1 MREPTE
7 KSVREELEQVKAD
20 ALSDISKFLDWL
32 TTPEK
37 TALRRAID
45 KAQTEPYSAAATY
58 DTNGSFQ
65 VAQSEVVVGLRAW
78 INGSGPAT
86 ISPNNVLPFPVS
98 ETPINIPWGTI
109 NSVGIT
115 IPDGTTMFVQFYNEP
130 LGRMV

>member
-65 VAQSEVVVGLRAW
+65 VAQSEVIVGLRAW
-78 INGSGPAT
+78 TNTGSAT
-86 ISPNNVLPFPVS
+86 ISPNNVLPFPVTT
-98 ETPINIPWGTI
+98 TPINIPWGTI

-115 IPDGTTMFVQFYNEP
+115 VDTGTTLYVQFYNEP